1 MEDFNRQLKLTDENG
16 VPVTINVLDIIDEN
30 PYNKEFIIYTLEG
43 DDETVFA
50 SILNEREDSY
60 SLDTIE
66 KNEEIDY
73 INTYLDNL
81 EKE

>member
-43 DDETVFA
+43 DDDTVFA

-66 KNEEIDY
+66 KDEEIDY

>member
-16 VPVTINVLDIIDEN
+16 VHVTINVLDIIDEN